1 MRPLC
6 PADVAQPLLVHHE
19 NRRVL
24 AGWRAG
30 FCTPPK
36 SPEAPVRPAAWC
48 AGPRSLDLASQCIY
62 ITAMI
67 CVRVGSRSARGAINV
82 KARRGGCLPHLAG
95 TQCQAANRAVP
106 PAPVMRR
113 GAARVLSLLLASTL
127 GSPFARRAPLQ
138 WCSNAQ
144 HQTARGLP
152 PGRAGAPPPQQQQ
165 QQYHTDRLPW
175 KTLSPLP
182 HHLYPSALDNGADE
196 DRRTAETSSGPLGMR
211 AEFWSEDWQRRPV
224 VRALRRLLLS
234 ILTLPVYKPACMP
247 VSSGASYIRTIP
259 ARLISSS

>member
-1 MRPLC
+1 MESWFLH
-6 PADVAQPLLVHHE
+6 PA
-19 NRRVL
+19 
-24 AGWRAG
+24 
-30 FCTPPK
+30 K
-36 SPEAPVRPAAWC
+36 
-48 AGPRSLDLASQCIY
+48 I
-62 ITAMI
+62 
-67 CVRVGSRSARGAINV
+67 SRSASSAGCMVRRAAVARSGLAVHIHYCNDLRARGVQERARGNV

-106 PAPVMRR
+106 PAPAMRR

-152 PGRAGAPPPQQQQ
+152 PGRAGAPPPQQQ